1 MIFARAGLAFVG
13 EATSLMSVTDL
24 QIAKQQVSEQRI
36 RVLRQ
41 QGLLFGLRREG
52 GQRLQEAIELLNSMR
67 DELRA
72 METRL
77 EQLILNS

>member
-1 MIFARAGLAFVG
+1 
-13 EATSLMSVTDL
+13 MSDTDL
-24 QIAKQQVSEQRI
+24 QIAKQLVSEQRQ

-41 QGLLFGLRREG
+41 QGLVLGLRREG
-52 GQRLQEAIELLNSMR
+52 GERLEEALGLLNSMR
-67 DELRA
+67 DELRS